1 MLARKPTPGHA
12 LGSPCAKLC
21 LKSQGLPLLHPL
33 LVVVKVDPHVVNC
46 LTVLIQD
53 GGLRD
58 KFNPERGRDKW
69 VNEESSLIDISHR
82 IKCNPE
88 IERQLEK
95 SEPQSW
101 NLLPVW
107 IQGFRVE
114 EDSLKENLADSVR
127 DMSGKGKVKLI
138 STKIKPKIWLCT

>member
-1 MLARKPTPGHA
+1 MLM
-12 LGSPCAKLC
+12 
-21 LKSQGLPLLHPL
+21 
-33 LVVVKVDPHVVNC
+33 
-46 LTVLIQD
+46 QD

-127 DMSGKGKVKLI
+127 DVSGRGKENPVKM
-138 STKIKPKIWLCT
+138 